1 MLVLAAGAQQ
11 ESDAAKAAKEKKAKQ
26 DAAAA
31 KKDAQQAAKKAP
43 AAPPLLE
50 PVQPVLAWIY
60 PAGGQRGTTIEVTAS
75 GTSIVPET
83 VLVTGGGVTG
93 KVTDGSQPNKVK
105 FTLAIARDAEPGERE
120 LRILNAGGV
129 SNRFRFMVGELP
141 EIMEV
146 EPNSE
151 KSAPQKIA
159 SLPVTIDGQIL
170 ENDRDYFRF
179 PAKAGA
185 TLVLSVEARSLLP
198 FIADAVPGWFDPQL
212 TLYDAAGKQVAFADD
227 YRFRPDPLM
236 FFRAPADGD
245 YTVELRDIVYRG
257 RGDFVYRLTIAERP
271 YVTDVFP
278 LGGKRGSEVAV
289 EYRGVNLT
297 AERGTVKVPADAGR
311 KITVNGLPF
320 SVSDLAAVREAEPND
335 AFERAQRI
343 APPVIVDGR
352 IDQPGDVDYF
362 VFSAKKDDK
371 LVMQVQA
378 RRLGSP
384 MDSVLTLYDGKR
396 NQVAENDDWNDPLEA
411 ILAHNADS
419 RILYTFP
426 AAGDYYLRLRDIQ
439 GKGGAEYAYRLVLD
453 VPHPDFTLRIAPD
466 NPRLGVGDTAAITV
480 GAVRHDDFAGEI
492 KLAVENLPAGY
503 RASEALIAAGQNEG
517 RLTITSPE
525 SAKLGVLSP
534 VITGMAAIGKDTVM
548 RRAESA
554 ESVMQAFA
562 YTHVLPTRQLF
573 LAVIP
578 GTAYTLAASVADG
591 EVLEVKPESDTP
603 IVIKVRRK
611 DGVKAGVTIPAVRLA
626 NGTISTKGVFVAPEK
641 DEAEIV
647 LNVAKDAKVGL
658 RQDMI
663 VSGLMRAN
671 NQSIVR
677 YARAIPVMVVAK

>member
-1 MLVLAAGAQQ
+1 
-11 ESDAAKAAKEKKAKQ
+11 
-26 DAAAA
+26 
-31 KKDAQQAAKKAP
+31 
-43 AAPPLLE
+43 
-50 PVQPVLAWIY
+50 
-60 PAGGQRGTTIEVTAS
+60 
-75 GTSIVPET
+75 
-83 VLVTGGGVTG
+83 
-93 KVTDGSQPNKVK
+93 
-105 FTLAIARDAEPGERE
+105 
-120 LRILNAGGV
+120 
-129 SNRFRFMVGELP
+129 
-141 EIMEV
+141 
-146 EPNSE
+146 
-151 KSAPQKIA
+151 
-159 SLPVTIDGQIL
+159 
-170 ENDRDYFRF
+170 
-179 PAKAGA
+179 
-185 TLVLSVEARSLLP
+185 
-198 FIADAVPGWFDPQL
+198 
-212 TLYDAAGKQVAFADD
+212 
-227 YRFRPDPLM
+227 
-236 FFRAPADGD
+236 
-245 YTVELRDIVYRG
+245 
-257 RGDFVYRLTIAERP
+257 
-271 YVTDVFP
+271 
-278 LGGKRGSEVAV
+278 
-289 EYRGVNLT
+289 
-297 AERGTVKVPADAGR
+297 
-311 KITVNGLPF
+311 
-320 SVSDLAAVREAEPND
+320 
-335 AFERAQRI
+335 
-343 APPVIVDGR
+343 
-352 IDQPGDVDYF
+352 VDYF

-371 LVMQVQA
+371 LVIEVQA

-677 YARAIPVMVVAK
+677 YARAIPVLVVAK

>member
-1 MLVLAAGAQQ
+1 MRRWLPLLLLPALLAQQ
-11 ESDAAKAAKEKKAKQ
+11 
-26 DAAAA
+26 
-31 KKDAQQAAKKAP
+31 AKKAP
-43 AAPPLLE
+43 APPPPLE
-50 PVQPVLAWIY
+50 PVQSVLSWIY
-60 PAGGQRGTTIEVTAS
+60 PAGGQRGATIEVTAS
-75 GTSIVPET
+75 GTSIAPET

-93 KVTDGSQPNKVK
+93 KVVDGSQPNKVK
-105 FTLAIARDAEPGERE
+105 FSLAIAPNAALGERE

-129 SNRFRFMVGELP
+129 SNRFRFIVGDLP
-141 EIMEV
+141 EIMEA

-159 SLPVTIDGQIL
+159 SLPVVIDGQIL

-179 PAKAGA
+179 PARAAA

-212 TLYDAAGKQVAFADD
+212 TVYDAAGKQVAFADD
-227 YRFRPDPLM
+227 NRFRPDPLL
-236 FFRAPADGD
+236 FFRAPADGE

-257 RGDFVYRLTIAERP
+257 RGDFVYRLTIAGRS
-271 YVTDVFP
+271 YVTDIFP
-278 LGGKRGSEVAV
+278 LGGKRGTEVSV
-289 EYRGVNLT
+289 EYRGANLT
-297 AERGTVKVPADAGR
+297 AARATVKIPADAGR

-320 SVSDLAAVREAEPND
+320 GVSDLAAVREVEPND
-335 AFERAQRI
+335 TFERAQRI
-343 APPVIVDGR
+343 MPPVIVDGR
-352 IDQPGDVDYF
+352 IDRPGDRDYF
-362 VFSAKKDDK
+362 VFSARKDDK
-371 LVMQVQA
+371 LVLQVQA

-384 MDSVLTLYDGKR
+384 LDSVLTLYDAKR

-426 AAGDYYLRLRDIQ
+426 AAGDHYLRLRDIQ
-439 GKGGAEYAYRLVLD
+439 GKGGEEYAYRLVLD
-453 VPHPDFTLRIAPD
+453 APHPDFTLRIAPD

-480 GAVRHDDFAGEI
+480 AAIRHDDFAGEI

-503 RASEALIAAGQNEG
+503 TASEALIAAGQNEG
-517 RLTITSPE
+517 RLTITSP
-525 SAKLGVLSP
+525 AGAAPCVLSP
-534 VITGMAAIGKDTVM
+534 AITGMATIGKDTVM

-554 ESVMQAFA
+554 ESLMQAFA

-578 GTAYTLAASVADG
+578 GSAYTIASSLAPG
-591 EVLEVKPESDTP
+591 KVLEVKPESDTP
-603 IVIKVRRK
+603 IVIKVLRK

-626 NGTISTKGVFVAPEK
+626 NGTISTKGVFVPPEK

-677 YARAIPVMVVAK
+677 YARAIPVIVVAK

>member
-1 MLVLAAGAQQ
+1 M
-11 ESDAAKAAKEKKAKQ
+11 
-26 DAAAA
+26 
-31 KKDAQQAAKKAP
+31 
-43 AAPPLLE
+43 
-50 PVQPVLAWIY
+50 QPVLAWIY

-83 VLVTGGGVTG
+83 VLVTGGGVIG

-554 ESVMQAFA
+554 ESLMQAFA

-611 DGVKAGVTIPAVRLA
+611 EGVKAGVTIPAVRLA

>member
-1 MLVLAAGAQQ
+1 MLLLPAMLALVTGAQQ
-11 ESDAAKAAKEKKAKQ
+11 
-26 DAAAA
+26 
-31 KKDAQQAAKKAP
+31 AKKAP
-43 AAPPLLE
+43 APPPPLE

-60 PAGGQRGTTIEVTAS
+60 PAGGQRGATIEVTAS
-75 GTSIVPET
+75 GTSIAPQT

-93 KVTDGSQPNKVK
+93 KVVDGSQPNKVK
-105 FTLAIARDAEPGERE
+105 FSLAIAPDAALGERE

-129 SNRFRFMVGELP
+129 SNRFRFIVGDLP

-159 SLPVTIDGQIL
+159 SLPVVIDGQIL

-212 TLYDAAGKQVAFADD
+212 TVYDASGKQVAFADD
-227 YRFRPDPLM
+227 NRFRPDPLL
-236 FFRAPADGD
+236 FFRAPTDGE

-278 LGGKRGSEVAV
+278 LGGKRGSEMAV
-289 EYRGVNLT
+289 EYRGVNLAAT
-297 AERGTVKVPADAGR
+297 RGRVLVPADAGR
-311 KITVNGLPF
+311 KITVSGLPF
-320 SVSDLAAVREAEPND
+320 GVSDLAAVREVEPND
-335 AFERAQRI
+335 TFERAQRI

-352 IDQPGDVDYF
+352 IDKPGDVDYF

-371 LVMQVQA
+371 LVLQVQA

-384 MDSVLTLYDGKR
+384 MDSVLTLYDAKR

-411 ILAHNADS
+411 ILTHNADS

-439 GKGGAEYAYRLVLD
+439 GKGGEEYAYRLVLD

-466 NPRLGVGDTAAITV
+466 NPRLGVGDTAAI
-480 GAVRHDDFAGEI
+480 AVAAIRHDDFAGEI

-503 RASEALIAAGQNEG
+503 TASEALIAAGQNEG
-517 RLTITSPE
+517 RMTITSP
-525 SAKLGVLSP
+525 AGAAPCVLSP

-554 ESVMQAFA
+554 ESLMQAFA

-578 GTAYTLAASVADG
+578 GTAYTLASSLAAG
-591 EVLEVKPESDTP
+591 KVLEVKPESDTP
-603 IVIKVRRK
+603 IVIKVLRK